1 MPWQWKCEMTNE
13 DTVTRLSQGEI
24 NNIQKIT
31 PNPGGEA
38 M

>member
-1 MPWQWKCEMTNE
+1 MTNE

-31 PNPGGEA
+31 PKPGGGSDVKLETDI
-38 M
+38 